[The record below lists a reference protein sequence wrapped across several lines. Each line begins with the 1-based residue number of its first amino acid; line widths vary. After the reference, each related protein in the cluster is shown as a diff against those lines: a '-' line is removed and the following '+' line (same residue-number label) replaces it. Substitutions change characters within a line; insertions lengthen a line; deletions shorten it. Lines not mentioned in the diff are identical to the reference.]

1 MRHFSTCNPSFSVKN
16 KHFKTVLTHLLILF
30 YKTCCQVIPPLGSRD
45 PSRVPHLDLPLT
57 VCKKTTCPS
66 IPQTPLQAFPHR
78 IASLL
83 RLALPPR
90 PVKRC
95 APAALPPCE
104 VQSSRRRGRPL
115 RPSAE
120 PYVRRYR
127 IRLFAKLY
135 GILYPVN
142 IHLDLWPSHRVLL
155 KHHVELFKVH
165 TRTLTSPIE
174 PFE

>member
-1 MRHFSTCNPSFSVKN
+1 MPHKANPRKEEKHMSKMKDMAMTIEELRSAAAAINDVADWLTQQFSGNADEPKEQPKKKPELKLEDVRA
-16 KHFKTVLTHLLILF
+16 VLADM
-30 YKTCCQVIPPLGSRD
+30 SR
-45 PSRVPHLDLPLT
+45 
-57 VCKKTTCPS
+57 KG
-66 IPQTPLQAFPHR
+66 
-78 IASLL
+78 
-83 RLALPPR
+83 
-90 PVKRC
+90 
-95 APAALPPCE
+95 
-104 VQSSRRRGRPL
+104 QSSRRRGHPL

>member
-1 MRHFSTCNPSFSVKN
+1 MNTLLPPIMNIRLFFSDSNTCFRIDQYTIFTKSPAVTPVSRPRRRSPSCGAGQSLTTISPLLLFLPCIFIAFS
-16 KHFKTVLTHLLILF
+16 H
-30 YKTCCQVIPPLGSRD
+30 CRG
-45 PSRVPHLDLPLT
+45 
-57 VCKKTTCPS
+57 
-66 IPQTPLQAFPHR
+66 QTPPA
-78 IASLL
+78 LL
-83 RLALPPR
+83 RSHYCPFIR
-90 PVKRC
+90 
-95 APAALPPCE
+95 E

-155 KHHVELFKVH
+155 KHHVELFKIH